1 MAPSWA
7 LCPWM
12 KGDYSFTQHQGITN
26 MGGVALPQ
34 GSEMKPGL
42 GHEAWEPET
51 YPVQGDVGNLET
63 QNDDPEESQ
72 DE

>member
-1 MAPSWA
+1 
-7 LCPWM
+7 
-12 KGDYSFTQHQGITN
+12 